1 MRKII
6 LTVALSTAFLASLST
21 PVNANDLAASIK
33 ADYQNRLGAMFRDF
47 HINPELSTAEFRT
60 AEKLAKA
67 LRSSGFKVTEGVGGT
82 GVVAL
87 LENGPGPLVMMRGD
101 IDGLPLKEKSG
112 LEYASNAMQKDP
124 ITGNRVSV
132 MHACGHDV
140 HITSLIGTA
149 KQMAERLD
157 QWSGTLMLIGQPA
170 EERLMG
176 ARIMMEDNLWERFGT
191 PDYALAFHVS
201 AGLPA
206 GLVNVQEGA
215 PFAGADTVD
224 IIVHGV
230 GAHGASPHAGKDP
243 VLLGSQ
249 IVVALQTLVAREL
262 PPRQAGVVT
271 VGSFHAGTKHNII
284 SDRAHLQLTVRN
296 TNLKTRDTLLD
307 GIERIA
313 LNLGRAAGLPEDK
326 LPEVIVSPETTPP
339 TINNDELVRRLK
351 KVWQRE
357 LGGNNV
363 VSIRSQGMGAE
374 DFPYFTTDPAIASVY
389 FSVGGTSLL
398 DLAAAKA
405 GGPAIPS
412 HHSPLFKI
420 EPQPAV
426 ISGVHTTVTALF
438 DLMPVK

>member
-157 QWSGTLMLIGQPA
+157 QWSGTLMLIG
-170 EERLMG
+170 
-176 ARIMMEDNLWERFGT
+176 
-191 PDYALAFHVS
+191 
-201 AGLPA
+201 
-206 GLVNVQEGA
+206 
-215 PFAGADTVD
+215 
-224 IIVHGV
+224 
-230 GAHGASPHAGKDP
+230 
-243 VLLGSQ
+243 
-249 IVVALQTLVAREL
+249 
-262 PPRQAGVVT
+262 
-271 VGSFHAGTKHNII
+271 
-284 SDRAHLQLTVRN
+284 
-296 TNLKTRDTLLD
+296 
-307 GIERIA
+307 
-313 LNLGRAAGLPEDK
+313 
-326 LPEVIVSPETTPP
+326 
-339 TINNDELVRRLK
+339 
-351 KVWQRE
+351 
-357 LGGNNV
+357 
-363 VSIRSQGMGAE
+363 
-374 DFPYFTTDPAIASVY
+374 
-389 FSVGGTSLL
+389 
-398 DLAAAKA
+398 
-405 GGPAIPS
+405 
-412 HHSPLFKI
+412 
-420 EPQPAV
+420 
-426 ISGVHTTVTALF
+426 
-438 DLMPVK
+438 